1 MILSEHQKLPYEG
14 TIQQHS
20 AWISEAIWG
29 HRIERQPAS
38 GLLLE
43 FLGMANGM
51 YRQGKLLDH
60 ETGDTNYTPY
70 LSTQL
75 RNLLFN
81 NPNIEK
87 IAKESGPDE
96 EAWSSWL
103 EEMKGSAVAD
113 KESLRDYS
121 FLRERFDSFDSFK
134 DVVLLL
140 RNIAM
145 DAEAT
150 RGWIYTLLYPIG
162 PAAFYDEV
170 SLRRDKSGFER
181 THVLFTRTG
190 ELAYLMLSRARHDL
204 RGEIAASLA
213 TAFDPKSPKNKLLLH
228 LMADDEPDTG
238 GEKSGTYLPYATHP
252 AYDRLAEDVRALFR
266 LGLPGA
272 DTFNHLG
279 ALLAFHLLLYQFET
293 ANGILGNEDLPSI
306 ICELLAPKNNLVRR
320 ASVGSISDNESLGM
334 AAVACYIEDV
344 LKSDADLTDVLKNS
358 DTDESYKVQTLK
370 EGIRRLFSFS
380 LRQDLT
386 APTVEE
392 VRQEF
397 HQFARESYSKT
408 VGDAVRSL
416 ADQCGLR
423 SKQRT
428 THYRYA
434 PSDPFLRN
442 LVYVNVT
449 KPVKESE
456 FLAKIYERYRLVIGP
471 EEAVKAV
478 REELYDKVEFDKNNG
493 RLLRRLMA
501 MGLARRMSDSFTY
514 IINPIADR
522 HAL

>member
-1 MILSEHQKLPYEG
+1 MLLSEHHKLPYEG
-14 TIQQHS
+14 LIQQHS

-43 FLGMANGM
+43 FLSMANGM

-60 ETGDTNYTPY
+60 QAGDTSYTPN

-87 IAKESGPDE
+87 IAKESGTDE
-96 EAWSSWL
+96 EAWNIWL
-103 EEMKGSAVAD
+103 EEMKGLAVANR
-113 KESLRDYS
+113 ESLRDYR
-121 FLRERFDSFDSFK
+121 FLKERFDSFDSFK
-134 DVVLLL
+134 DVVILL
-140 RNIAM
+140 RNVAM
-145 DAEAT
+145 DAESA
-150 RGWIYTLLYPIG
+150 RGWTYKLLYPIG

-170 SLRRDKSGFER
+170 SLKSDKSGFTSTR
-181 THVLFTRTG
+181 VLFTRTG

-204 RGEIAASLA
+204 CRAIADYLA
-213 TAFDPKSPKNKLLLH
+213 MAFDPKSPRNQLLLR
-228 LMADDEPDTG
+228 LMADDESDTG
-238 GEKSGTYLPYATHP
+238 SEKSGTYLPYATHP
-252 AYDRLAEDVRALFR
+252 AYDRLAEDVTALFR

-293 ANGILGNEDLPSI
+293 ANAILDNEELPSI
-306 ICELLAPKNNLVRR
+306 ICEILAPRNNLIRR
-320 ASVGSISDNESLGM
+320 ASVGSINDNESLGM
-334 AAVACYIEDV
+334 AAVAHYIDAV
-344 LKSDADLTDVLKNS
+344 LDSDAEQTDVLKNS
-358 DTDESYKVQTLK
+358 DADESYKVQTLK
-370 EGIRRLFSFS
+370 AGIRRLFSF
-380 LRQDLT
+380 RQDFT
-386 APTVEE
+386 AHTVEG

-423 SKQRT
+423 SKQKT

-449 KPVKESE
+449 EPVKESE
-456 FLAKIYERYRLVIGP
+456 FLAEIYERYRLVIGP
-471 EEAVKAV
+471 EEAGKAV
-478 REELYDKVEFDKNNG
+478 REELYDKAEFDKNNE
-493 RLLRRLMA
+493 RLLKRLMA

-522 HAL
+522 HAA

>member
-1 MILSEHQKLPYEG
+1 MIFSEHQKLPYERP
-14 TIQQHS
+14 IQQHA

-43 FLGMANGM
+43 FLSMANGM

-60 ETGDTNYTPY
+60 QAGDISYTPY

-87 IAKESGPDE
+87 IAKESGSDE
-96 EAWSSWL
+96 EAWNIWL
-103 EEMKGSAVAD
+103 EEMKGSAVANQ
-113 KESLRDYS
+113 ESLRDYS
-121 FLRERFDSFDSFK
+121 FLRKRFDSFDSFK
-134 DVVLLL
+134 DLVLLL

-170 SLRRDKSGFER
+170 SLKSNKLGFTS

-204 RGEIAASLA
+204 RIQIADFLVA
-213 TAFDPKSPKNKLLLH
+213 AFDPKSPRNQLLLH
-228 LMADDEPDTG
+228 LMADDEPDSG
-238 GEKSGTYLPYATHP
+238 SEKSGTYLPYATHP
-252 AYDRLAEDVRALFR
+252 AYDRLAEDVVALFR

-279 ALLAFHLLLYQFET
+279 ALLALHLLLYQFET
-293 ANGILGNEDLPSI
+293 ANALLGAKDLPSI
-306 ICELLAPKNNLVRR
+306 ICEILAPKNNLVRR

-334 AAVACYIEDV
+334 AAVARYIDSV
-344 LKSDADLTDVLKNS
+344 LDSDAELTDVLKNP

-370 EGIRRLFSFS
+370 TGIRRLFLLSS
-380 LRQDLT
+380 RQDL
-386 APTVEE
+386 AAHTVEE

-449 KPVKESE
+449 EPVKESE
-456 FLAKIYERYRLVIGP
+456 FLAVVYERYRLVIGP
-471 EEAVKAV
+471 EEAGKAV
-478 REELYDKVEFDKNNG
+478 REELYDKAEFDKNNE

-522 HAL
+522 HAA